1 LASFLLSPCRN
12 EGAMKSVLL
21 LALGAYVADAAKI
34 TPVQKVLDMM
44 GGMKAKGE
52 KAMEDEAKIMATYT
66 EWVSDETTRLGFNIK
81 TANSDIEK
89 LSAFIEKADNDVDQL
104 GKAIGELDDLIAQ
117 KEGEKQAATDL
128 RNTEHAEYVKTSTDL
143 GESVDALGRAVTTIA
158 NEQGATAQAMLLQ
171 KMAKSEPAM
180 RPVLAAF
187 MQMDT
192 ESKQDGAPAVA
203 AYQSQSGGI
212 LEMLEGLEKKFKE
225 ELSDTEAAE
234 TSRVQN
240 YDMNMIQL
248 TDLIA
253 HSKADREAKAGT
265 KANRAAESAKAK
277 GDLADTQTSLAMDQK
292 TLAEMTSIFEQKSA
306 VAKANQEVRKLELEA
321 LAKAI
326 EIISNPN
333 VSASYAGHI
342 NMAQTNFLQMTSST
356 RRALVKDKAAALLQ
370 KRALALKSKTL
381 MALVS
386 EMKANPF
393 AKVVDMIEALIA
405 KLKEE
410 AAAEADHKQW
420 CDQQL
425 MENKNK
431 RNKKTT
437 ESEKLMAEI
446 DEMNANIDTMT
457 KTIQTLI
464 QEQEDLTKAMGEAT
478 SQRVAEKT
486 ENEAT
491 IADAQAGA
499 GAVRSALVV
508 LRNFYDSQSFIQ
520 QAPEMKAYGGMQAG
534 KGGVVGMLEVIVSDF
549 VRLDAET
556 KSAEAMGAAEY
567 DGFMKDAEA
576 DKEYKHK
583 TEVKTKLEKDQEK
596 FEVSRSEKMLV
607 GVNEELAKAN
617 DYFEVLKPECI
628 EIKVSYAE
636 RVKARKDEIE
646 ALKEAYKVLDS
657 KSVE

>member
-1 LASFLLSPCRN
+1 
-12 EGAMKSVLL
+12 MKSVLL
-21 LALGAYVADAAKI
+21 LALGASVADAAKI

-52 KAMEDEAKIMATYT
+52 KAMEDEKKIMATYT

-104 GKAIGELDDLIAQ
+104 GKGIGELDDLIAQ

-128 RNTEHAEYVKTSTDL
+128 RNTEHAEYVTTSTDL
-143 GESVDALGRAVTTIA
+143 GESVDALGRAITTLE
-158 NEQGATAQAMLLQ
+158 NEQGATPQAMMLIQ
-171 KMAKSEPAM
+171 KMAKSTQAM
-180 RPVLAAF
+180 RPVLAAL
-187 MQMDT
+187 MQMD
-192 ESKQDGAPAVA
+192 SKEDGAPDVA
-203 AYQSQSGGI
+203 AYQSQSGGV
-212 LEMLEGLEKKFKE
+212 LEMLEGLLKKFKE
-225 ELSDTEAAE
+225 ELSDVEAAE

-248 TDLIA
+248 TDLIK
-253 HSKADREAKAGT
+253 HSKADRESKATT
-265 KANRAAESAKAK
+265 KAKRASESAKAK
-277 GDLADTQTSLAMDQK
+277 GDLADTKASLAADQA
-292 TLAEMTSIFEQKSA
+292 TLAEMTSIFEEKSS
-306 VAKANQEVRKLELEA
+306 VFKQNQEVRQLELEA
-321 LAKAI
+321 IAKAI

-333 VSASYAGHI
+333 VADSYAGHI
-342 NMAQTNFLQMTSST
+342 KLVQTNFLQMTSSS
-356 RRALVKDKAAALLQ
+356 RRALVKDRAAELLQ
-370 KRALALKSKTL
+370 KRASALKSKTL
-381 MALVS
+381 MALAT

-393 AKVVDMIEALIA
+393 AKVVDMIKELIA

-431 RNKKTT
+431 RNKKTS

-478 SQRVAEKT
+478 TQRTAEKT

-499 GAVRSALVV
+499 GAVKSALVV

-520 QAPEMKAYGGMQAG
+520 QAPEMKSYSGMGAAS
-534 KGGVVGMLEVIVSDF
+534 GGVVGMLEVIVSDF
-549 VRLDAET
+549 VRLEAET
-556 KSAEAMGAAEY
+556 KNAEAMGAAEY
-567 DGFMKDAEA
+567 DKFMDDAKA

-583 TEVKTKLEKDQEK
+583 TEVKTKLEKDQEE
-596 FEVSRSEKMLV
+596 FEIARSKKMLV

-628 EIKVSYAE
+628 EVKVSYEE
-636 RVKARKDEIE
+636 RVKARQDEIE
-646 ALKEAYKVLDS
+646 ALKEAYKTLDS

>member
-1 LASFLLSPCRN
+1 
-12 EGAMKSVLL
+12 
-21 LALGAYVADAAKI
+21 
-34 TPVQKVLDMM
+34 MM

-52 KAMEDEAKIMATYT
+52 KALDDEAKIMATYT
-66 EWVSDETTRLGFNIK
+66 EWVDDETTRLGFNIK

-89 LSAFIEKADNDVDQL
+89 LSAFIEKADNDVSQL

-117 KEGEKQAATDL
+117 KEGEAQAATDL
-128 RNTEHAEYVKTSTDL
+128 RNSEHAEYTKVSTDL
-143 GESVDALGRAVTTIA
+143 SESVDALGRAIDTMESENVA
-158 NEQGATAQAMLLQ
+158 RPQAEMLLQ
-171 KMAKSEPAM
+171 KMAKTTPAM
-180 RPVLAAF
+180 RSVLAAF
-187 MQMDT
+187 LQEKTSDASM
-192 ESKQDGAPAVA
+192 GGPAVA
-203 AYQSQSGGI
+203 AYENQSGGI
-212 LEMLEGLEKKFKE
+212 IEMLEGLLKKFKE
-225 ELSDTEAAE
+225 ELSDVESAE

-248 TDLIA
+248 TDLIS
-253 HSKADREAKAGT
+253 HSKSDREAKAET
-265 KANRAAESAKAK
+265 KATRSSESAKAK
-277 GDLADTQTSLAMDQK
+277 GDLADTKAALAADEK
-292 TLAEMTSIFEQKSA
+292 TLAEMTSIFTEKSA
-306 VAKANQEVRKLELEA
+306 VFKENQKIRNLELEA
-321 LAKAI
+321 LKKAI
-326 EIISNPN
+326 EIISSPN
-333 VSASYAGHI
+333 VADSYAGHI
-342 NMAQTNFLQMTSST
+342 KLAQTNFLQMASSS
-356 RRALVKDKAAALLQ
+356 RRVLVKQRASDFLKQRASALN
-370 KRALALKSKTL
+370 SKTL
-381 MALVS
+381 AVLATEVA
-386 EMKANPF
+386 ANPF
-393 AKVVDMIEALIA
+393 AKVVDMIKTLIA

-446 DEMNANIDTMT
+446 DEYNSNIDTMA

-478 SQRVAEKT
+478 TNRVAEKA

-499 GAVRSALVV
+499 GAVRQALVV

-520 QAPEMKAYGGMQAG
+520 QVPEMKSYGGMQAG

-549 VRLDAET
+549 VRLEAET
-556 KSAEAMGAAEY
+556 KSAEAQGAAEY
-567 DGFMKDAEA
+567 DSFMSDAKA

-583 TEVKTKLEKDQEK
+583 TVVKTKLEKDQAK

-628 EIKVSYAE
+628 EVKVSYEE
-636 RVKARKDEIE
+636 RVQARKDEIE
-646 ALKEAYKVLDS
+646 ALKESYKILDQ
-657 KSVE
+657 KTVE

>member
-1 LASFLLSPCRN
+1 
-12 EGAMKSVLL
+12 
-21 LALGAYVADAAKI
+21 
-34 TPVQKVLDMM
+34 
-44 GGMKAKGE
+44 
-52 KAMEDEAKIMATYT
+52 
-66 EWVSDETTRLGFNIK
+66 
-81 TANSDIEK
+81 
-89 LSAFIEKADNDVDQL
+89 
-104 GKAIGELDDLIAQ
+104 
-117 KEGEKQAATDL
+117 
-128 RNTEHAEYVKTSTDL
+128 
-143 GESVDALGRAVTTIA
+143 
-158 NEQGATAQAMLLQ
+158 
-171 KMAKSEPAM
+171 
-180 RPVLAAF
+180 
-187 MQMDT
+187 
-192 ESKQDGAPAVA
+192 
-203 AYQSQSGGI
+203 
-212 LEMLEGLEKKFKE
+212 
-225 ELSDTEAAE
+225 
-234 TSRVQN
+234 
-240 YDMNMIQL
+240 MNMIQL

-253 HSKADREAKAGT
+253 HSKANREDKAET
-265 KANRAAESAKAK
+265 KADTAAKSAKAK
-277 GDLADTQTSLAMDQK
+277 GDLADTKASLAADQA

-306 VAKANQEVRKLELEA
+306 IFKENQEVRQLEIEA
-321 LAKAI
+321 LSKAI

-342 NMAQTNFLQMTSST
+342 NLAQTNFLQMTSST
-356 RRALVKDKAAALLQ
+356 RRALIKDKAAAQLQ
-370 KRALALKSKTL
+370 KRATALKSQTL
-381 MALVS
+381 MTLAS
-386 EMKANPF
+386 QMKANPF
-393 AKVVDMIEALIA
+393 AKVVDMIKELIA

-478 SQRVAEKT
+478 TQRVAEKT

-499 GAVRSALVV
+499 AAVKSALVV

-520 QAPEMKAYGGMQAG
+520 KQAPEMESYSGQQAG

-549 VRLDAET
+549 VRLEAET

-567 DGFMKDAEA
+567 DNFMKDAEA

-583 TEVKTKLEKDQEK
+583 TEVKTKLEKDQEE
-596 FEVSRSEKMLV
+596 FEVGRSEKMLV
-607 GVNEELAKAN
+607 GVNEELARAN

-628 EIKVSYAE
+628 EVQVSYEE
-636 RVKARKDEIE
+636 RVKARQDEIE
-646 ALKEAYKVLDS
+646 ALKEAYKTLDE

>member
-1 LASFLLSPCRN
+1 
-12 EGAMKSVLL
+12 MKSVLL
-21 LALGAYVADAAKI
+21 LALGASVANAAKI

-52 KAMEDEAKIMATYT
+52 QAMEDEKKIMATYT

-89 LSAFIEKADNDVDQL
+89 LSAFIEKADNDVAQL

-128 RNTEHAEYVKTSTDL
+128 RNGEHAEYVKTSTDL
-143 GESVDALGRAVTTIA
+143 GESVDALGRAITTIA
-158 NEQGATAQAMLLQ
+158 NEQGATAQASMMLLQ
-171 KMAKSEPAM
+171 KQAKAEPAM
-180 RPVLAAF
+180 RSVLAALL
-187 MQMDT
+187 QMDT
-192 ESKQDGAPAVA
+192 ESKQDGAPDVA

-212 LEMLEGLEKKFKE
+212 LEMLGGLEKKFKE
-225 ELSDTEAAE
+225 ELADTEAAE

-248 TDLIA
+248 SDLLS
-253 HSKADREAKAGT
+253 HSNADREAKAET
-265 KANRAAESAKAK
+265 KATRAAESAKAK
-277 GDLADTQTSLAMDQK
+277 GDLADTKTALAADEK
-292 TLAEMTSIFEQKSA
+292 TLAEMTSTFQEKSD
-306 VAKANQEVRKLELEA
+306 VFKQNLEVRKLELEA
-321 LAKAI
+321 IAKAI

-333 VSASYAGHI
+333 VADSYAGHI
-342 NMAQTNFLQMTSST
+342 KLAQTNFLQMTSSS
-356 RRALVKDKAAALLQ
+356 RRALVKDRAAELLK
-370 KRALALKSKTL
+370 KRATALNSKTL
-381 MALVS
+381 MALAA

-393 AKVVDMIEALIA
+393 AKVVGMIEDLIA

-425 MENKNK
+425 MENKHK

-478 SQRVAEKT
+478 TQRLAEKS

-499 GAVRSALVV
+499 GAVKSALVV
-508 LRNFYDSQSFIQ
+508 LRNFYDSQSFLQ
-520 QAPEMKAYGGMQAG
+520 QAPEMKSYSGMGAAS
-534 KGGVVGMLEVIVSDF
+534 GGVVGMLEVIVSDF
-549 VRLDAET
+549 VRLEAET
-556 KSAEAMGAAEY
+556 KNAEAMGAAEY

-576 DKEYKHK
+576 DKVYKHK
-583 TEVKTKLEKDQEK
+583 TEVKTKLEKDQEQ
-596 FEVSRSEKMLV
+596 FEISRSKKMLV
-607 GVNEELAKAN
+607 GVNEELARAN

-646 ALKEAYKVLDS
+646 ALKEAYKTLDS

>member
-1 LASFLLSPCRN
+1 
-12 EGAMKSVLL
+12 
-21 LALGAYVADAAKI
+21 
-34 TPVQKVLDMM
+34 
-44 GGMKAKGE
+44 
-52 KAMEDEAKIMATYT
+52 
-66 EWVSDETTRLGFNIK
+66 
-81 TANSDIEK
+81 
-89 LSAFIEKADNDVDQL
+89 
-104 GKAIGELDDLIAQ
+104 
-117 KEGEKQAATDL
+117 
-128 RNTEHAEYVKTSTDL
+128 
-143 GESVDALGRAVTTIA
+143 
-158 NEQGATAQAMLLQ
+158 
-171 KMAKSEPAM
+171 M
-180 RPVLAAF
+180 RSVLAALL
-187 MQMDT
+187 QMDT
-192 ESKQDGAPAVA
+192 ESKQDGAPDVA

-212 LEMLEGLEKKFKE
+212 LDMLGGLEKKFKE
-225 ELSDTEAAE
+225 ELADTEAAE

-248 TDLIA
+248 ADLID
-253 HSKADREAKAGT
+253 HSKADREAKAET
-265 KANRAAESAKAK
+265 KAKTAAASAKAK
-277 GDLADTQTSLAMDQK
+277 GDLADTQASLAADQK
-292 TLAEMTSIFEQKSA
+292 TLAEMTSTFEQHSGIFKE
-306 VAKANQEVRKLELEA
+306 NQEIRQLELEA
-321 LAKAI
+321 IAKAI
-326 EIISNPN
+326 EIISSPN

-342 NMAQTNFLQMTSST
+342 NLAQTNFLQMTSSS
-356 RRALVKDKAAALLQ
+356 RRALVKDRAAALLQ
-370 KRALALKSKTL
+370 KRALALKSATL
-381 MALVS
+381 LKLVA

-393 AKVVDMIEALIA
+393 AKVVGMIEDLIA

-425 MENKNK
+425 MENKHK

-457 KTIQTLI
+457 KNIQTLI

-478 SQRVAEKT
+478 TQRIAEKT
-486 ENEAT
+486 ENTAT
-491 IADAQAGA
+491 IADAQAGS
-499 GAVRSALVV
+499 GAVKSALVV

-520 QAPEMKAYGGMQAG
+520 QAPEMKSYSGMGAAS
-534 KGGVVGMLEVIVSDF
+534 GGVVGMLEVIVSDF
-549 VRLDAET
+549 VRLEAET

-596 FEVSRSEKMLV
+596 FEVSRSEKMLA
-607 GVNEELAKAN
+607 GVNEELARAN

-636 RVKARKDEIE
+636 RVQARKDEIE
-646 ALKEAYKVLDS
+646 ALKEAYKTLDA

>member
-1 LASFLLSPCRN
+1 MVRISI
-12 EGAMKSVLL
+12 
-21 LALGAYVADAAKI
+21 VAAFAAAAPLVRSSKI

-44 GGMKAKGE
+44 GGMKAKGQ

-89 LSAFIEKADNDVDQL
+89 LTAFIEKADNDVAQL
-104 GKAIGELDDLIAQ
+104 GQAISELDDLIAQ

-128 RNTEHAEYVKTSTDL
+128 RNTEHAEYVKVSTDL
-143 GESVDALGRAVTTIA
+143 GESVDALGRAITTLEQ
-158 NEQGATAQAMLLQ
+158 EQGATPQAMMLIQ
-171 KMAKSEPAM
+171 KMAKSQQAM
-180 RPVLAAF
+180 RPVLAAL
-187 MQMDT
+187 MQMD
-192 ESKQDGAPAVA
+192 SKEDGAPDVA

-212 LEMLEGLEKKFKE
+212 LEMLEGLLKKFKE
-225 ELSDTEAAE
+225 ELADTDAAE

-248 TDLIA
+248 TDLIKN
-253 HSKADREAKAGT
+253 SKANREEKAET
-265 KANRAAESAKAK
+265 KANTAAESAKAK
-277 GDLADTQTSLAMDQK
+277 GDLADTKASLAADEK
-292 TLAEMTSIFEQKSA
+292 TLAEMTSIFEQKSS
-306 VAKANQEVRKLELEA
+306 VFKQNQEVRKLELEA

-342 NMAQTNFLQMTSST
+342 NLAQTNFLQMTSST
-356 RRALVKDKAAALLQ
+356 RRALIKDKAAALLQ
-370 KRALALKSKTL
+370 KRATALKSQTL
-381 MALVS
+381 MNLAS
-386 EMKANPF
+386 QMKANPF
-393 AKVVDMIEALIA
+393 AKVVDMIKELIA

-410 AAAEADHKQW
+410 AAAEADHKAW

-425 MENKNK
+425 MDNKNK

-446 DEMNANIDTMT
+446 DEMNANIDTMA

-478 SQRVAEKT
+478 TQRTAEKT

-499 GAVRSALVV
+499 AAVKSALVV
-508 LRNFYDSQSFIQ
+508 VRNFYDSQSFIQ
-520 QAPEMKAYGGMQAG
+520 KQVPEMAAYGGMQAG

-549 VRLDAET
+549 VRLEAET

-567 DGFMKDAEA
+567 DNFMKDAEA

-583 TEVKTKLEKDQEK
+583 TEVKTKLEKDQEE
-596 FEVSRSEKMLV
+596 FEVGRSEKMLV

-628 EIKVSYAE
+628 EVKVSYEE
-636 RVKARKDEIE
+636 RVKARQDEIE